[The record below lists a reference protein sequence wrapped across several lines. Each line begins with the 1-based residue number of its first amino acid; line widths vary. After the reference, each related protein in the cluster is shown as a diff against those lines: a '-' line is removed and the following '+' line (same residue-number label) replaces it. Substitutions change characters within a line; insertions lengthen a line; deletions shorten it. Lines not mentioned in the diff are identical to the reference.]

1 MTGFITDQAVEPTL
15 VNTPAERENLTFDQL
30 FLYYDSKGI
39 RLKEDTF
46 KENLELLLPDGRYN
60 MLAQL
65 LSDNPHIDIV
75 FALFT
80 GRTKS
85 SVMYADRNFGNMC
98 LLLALDKVLDYG
110 DTINVPQADE
120 RGRKVERKEVMLFN
134 NDAFREAVINA
145 FAHNSWVDGVSPM
158 FTAFQDRIE
167 ITSIGRIP
175 PKQTID
181 GFFRGV
187 SIPVNRKLS
196 EIFLQLHISERSGRG
211 VPRIVEE
218 YGESAFEFTDNAIIV
233 TLPFERVDHGDDA
246 PVNAPV
252 DAPVNAPVNISVE
265 TGTDLNGLQIGE
277 GGSIEEKIVNFCQI
291 PRSIVEIA
299 EYLGYRDKRTV
310 RKYLKPLLEM
320 GRISRTVPNKPNSR
334 NQKYIRIK

>member
-1 MTGFITDQAVEPTL
+1 M
-15 VNTPAERENLTFDQL
+15 
-30 FLYYDSKGI
+30 
-39 RLKEDTF
+39 
-46 KENLELLLPDGRYN
+46 PDGRYN

-65 LSDNPHIDIV
+65 LSDNPHID
-75 FALFT
+75 T

>member
-1 MTGFITDQAVEPTL
+1 M
-15 VNTPAERENLTFDQL
+15 
-30 FLYYDSKGI
+30 
-39 RLKEDTF
+39 
-46 KENLELLLPDGRYN
+46 
-60 MLAQL
+60 
-65 LSDNPHIDIV
+65 
-75 FALFT
+75 
-80 GRTKS
+80 
-85 SVMYADRNFGNMC
+85 
-98 LLLALDKVLDYG
+98 
-110 DTINVPQADE
+110 
-120 RGRKVERKEVMLFN
+120 
-134 NDAFREAVINA
+134 
-145 FAHNSWVDGVSPM
+145 
-158 FTAFQDRIE
+158 
-167 ITSIGRIP
+167 
-175 PKQTID
+175 
-181 GFFRGV
+181 
-187 SIPVNRKLS
+187 S